1 MGEMKKEAAMKKEKG
16 KEEWRKLSEKVIE
29 GSSEWRK
36 EHPKATLR
44 EIEEEIDKQLSEMR
58 ARMITDIAQDSA
70 SAEWEAGEKAA
81 VCPECGA
88 ELLKKGK
95 KKRKLQTREGREI
108 ELEREY
114 GTCLK
119 CGQGI
124 FPPR

>member
-1 MGEMKKEAAMKKEKG
+1 MKREKG
-16 KEEWRKLSEKVIE
+16 KEEWRRLSEKVIE
-29 GSSEWRK
+29 GSSEWRR

-58 ARMITDIAQDSA
+58 ARMITDIAQGSA

-81 VCPECGA
+81 VCPQCGA

-114 GTCLK
+114 GICLK

>member
-1 MGEMKKEAAMKKEKG
+1 MGEMKKEAEMKKEKG
-16 KEEWRKLSEKVIE
+16 KEEWRKLSEKMIE

-58 ARMITDIAQDSA
+58 ARMITDIAQESA
-70 SAEWEAGEKAA
+70 SAEWEAGEKTA
-81 VCPECGA
+81 VCAECGA

-114 GTCLK
+114 GVCPE

>member
-1 MGEMKKEAAMKKEKG
+1 MGEMKKEAAMEKEKG
-16 KEEWRKLSEKVIE
+16 KEEWRKVSEKVIE

-36 EHPKATLR
+36 GHPKATLR

-58 ARMITDIAQDSA
+58 ARMITDIAQESA
-70 SAEWEAGEKAA
+70 SAEWEAGEKTA

-114 GTCLK
+114 GVCPE

-124 FPPR
+124 FPP

>member
-58 ARMITDIAQDSA
+58 ACMITDIAQDSA
-70 SAEWEAGEKAA
+70 SAEWEAEKAA

-114 GTCLK
+114 GLCLK

>member
-1 MGEMKKEAAMKKEKG
+1 MGEKKKEAEMKKEKA
-16 KEEWRKLSEKVIE
+16 KEEWWKLSEKVIE
-29 GSSEWRK
+29 GSSAWRK

-44 EIEEEIDKQLSEMR
+44 EIEEEIDKRLSEMR

-95 KKRKLQTREGREI
+95 KKRKLQTREGQEI

-114 GTCLK
+114 GICLK
-119 CGQGI
+119 CGHGI

>member
-1 MGEMKKEAAMKKEKG
+1 MEKG
-16 KEEWRKLSEKVIE
+16 KAKEEWRKLSEKVIE

-36 EHPKATLR
+36 EHPKATMR
-44 EIEEEIDKQLSEMR
+44 EIEEEIDKQLSGMR
-58 ARMITDIAQDSA
+58 ARMITDIAQDSG
-70 SAEWEAGEKAA
+70 SAEWEAGENAA
-81 VCPECGA
+81 ICPECGA

-114 GTCLK
+114 GICLK

-124 FPPR
+124 FPPG